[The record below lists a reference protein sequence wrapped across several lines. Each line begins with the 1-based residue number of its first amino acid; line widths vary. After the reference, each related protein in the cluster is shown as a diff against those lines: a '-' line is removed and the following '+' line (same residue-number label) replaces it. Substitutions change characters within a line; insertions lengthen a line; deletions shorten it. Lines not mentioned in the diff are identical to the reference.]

1 MDQSVYEEL
10 LKVMQSRRGPYAGLD
25 IPEFF
30 DLVKELFTPEE
41 AMVNNI
47 LGKKP
52 EPLEQI
58 APKSPLDPKTL
69 STVLE
74 GMADK
79 GLCATFVKG
88 GERVYQGLPFMPGI
102 MEYQFLSGRDTE
114 RDRNLA
120 HLIHAYQ
127 TAYEAAKG
135 VTKIKFPLTRVIPVD
150 KTIEVG
156 NQIHTYDQV
165 ATYIQKNDSIGVG
178 TCYCRHAAKLRGE
191 DTHDM
196 PMNVCMWFGHTADYI
211 MERLGGRK
219 VTKEEALAI
228 LDQSEDAGLIHMSR
242 NTAENIEF
250 LCNCDRWH
258 CEVVTH
264 VLKQPKPGWVFNSG
278 YQPKFDP
285 EKCLACETCIDRC
298 PPEALSMGENDVPTV
313 DMDRCFGC
321 AVCATGCPEEAIV
334 MEPKPGF
341 PPPPKDVRELIA
353 GLKAST

>member
-258 CEVVTH
+258 CEVVTQ
-264 VLKQPKPGWVFNSG
+264 VLKQPKPGAGSSTRVTNPNSTRRNAS
-278 YQPKFDP
+278 PAKH
-285 EKCLACETCIDRC
+285 ASTAAR
-298 PPEALSMGENDVPTV
+298 
-313 DMDRCFGC
+313 
-321 AVCATGCPEEAIV
+321 
-334 MEPKPGF
+334 PKPFQWGKMTF
-341 PPPPKDVRELIA
+341 PLSIWTDVSVAPFAPPGAPRRPLSWSLNPDFRHPRKM
-353 GLKAST
+353 